1 MTKFQEEI
9 KIAQKTAATPH
20 VTFSKVPIF
29 DARPRADNSAVAS
42 FNVADLEPAS
52 LRENVVR
59 EREKLHKARIG
70 SRRNGARSARST
82 RLGKKARKLHQ
93 TEATPADSEVQGK
106 VSKDGRIQQ
115 KDDASQGK
123 KEKAL

>member
-9 KIAQKTAATPH
+9 KIAQKSAATPH

-29 DARPRADNSAVAS
+29 DARPRADNSAVAR

-59 EREKLHKARIG
+59 EREKLHK
-70 SRRNGARSARST
+70 
-82 RLGKKARKLHQ
+82 
-93 TEATPADSEVQGK
+93 QG
-106 VSKDGRIQQ
+106 
-115 KDDASQGK
+115 
-123 KEKAL
+123 